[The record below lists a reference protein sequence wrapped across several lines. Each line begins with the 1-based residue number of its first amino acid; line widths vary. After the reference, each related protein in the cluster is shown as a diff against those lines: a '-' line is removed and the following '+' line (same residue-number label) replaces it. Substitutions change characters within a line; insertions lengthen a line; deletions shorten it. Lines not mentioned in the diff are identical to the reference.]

1 MNSQNNLAE
10 QRLQAEFSTVVE
22 TLVNK
27 VNQKAANIIDAATE
41 GIQLAASNIN
51 SSSQTLKET
60 AEDAW
65 QSVQTMREIKGA
77 FVNLQE
83 EVKNLTEYQQDL
95 DTKLNTFTQQT
106 DKKIAGLIKEMELS
120 FLQIRKTIKTMF
132 IWLLSV
138 NVLGFLLL
146 LYRLR

>member
-1 MNSQNNLAE
+1 MNSPNNLAE
-10 QRLQAEFSTVVE
+10 QRLQAEFNTVVE

-41 GIQLAASNIN
+41 GIQVAASNIN

-60 AEDAW
+60 AEDAL

-77 FVNLQE
+77 FVNLQK
-83 EVKNLTEYQQDL
+83 EVGNLTVYQQELEKNLYIS
-95 DTKLNTFTQQT
+95 TQQT

-120 FLQIRKTIKTMF
+120 FLQTRKILRTMF
-132 IWLLSV
+132 IWLLSL